1 MQSSNANGDTHRSSF
16 VGLCVAKSKVSNVE
30 SEQRVMS
37 GTLGFHKVLNDAT
50 RARRVLPGT
59 GTASG
64 RQVEQAMSCA

>member
-1 MQSSNANGDTHRSSF
+1 M

-30 SEQRVMS
+30 SEQRVIS
-37 GTLGFHKVLNDAT
+37 GTLDFHKLLNDAT
-50 RARRVLPGT
+50 RARHVLRVT